1 MSILAAV
8 WTKTLHLPTI
18 SIRIWPRP
26 KLGRPISDAAQAYA
40 DAVAI
45 PYLITFGL
53 MPHASAKGEPTG
65 ADPRREA

>member
-8 WTKTLHLPTI
+8 WTKTLHLPTF
-18 SIRIWPRP
+18 SARIWPRL

-40 DAVAI
+40 DAVSI

-53 MPHASAKGEPTG
+53 MPHGSATRERTD
-65 ADPRREA
+65 ANPRREA